1 MIYIITII
9 PNQIHCTFKL
19 MYVNDKYAT
28 TASRLYL
35 INLLVILLS
44 VIAYSLSFSAFQL
57 FVYVKLVL
65 YSKALLEK
73 Q

>member
-1 MIYIITII
+1 MI
-9 PNQIHCTFKL
+9 K
-19 MYVNDKYAT
+19 DKCAT

-44 VIAYSLSFSAFQL
+44 IIAYSLFFSAFQL